1 MDRIEYRFFY
11 WGPHLWRT
19 QLPDNIWRELKTR
32 GESLTVKHNTKLA
45 SNIDQV
51 YRFEK
56 DDYNWMIEKLT
67 PYFTAYLQSME
78 TYKGEPNDFKGVN
91 LETVWINFQRQH
103 ETNTEHTHSG
113 DFSFVIYLQVPDKI
127 KEENKQYVGSQRGPG
142 YIMFRYGE
150 EVADCLNKQEF
161 FPEEG
166 QMFIFPAKLA
176 HWVVPFHSDCVRIS
190 ISGNLSKV
198 Y

>member
-1 MDRIEYRFFY
+1 MDRIDYRFFY

-19 QLPDNIWRELKTR
+19 QLPTEIWRELKLR
-32 GESLTVKHNTKLA
+32 GGNLTTKHNTALA

-51 YRFEK
+51 YRFGK
-56 DDYNWMIEKLT
+56 DDCDWMIEHLT

-78 TYKGEPNDFKGVN
+78 SYRGVPNAFKGIT
-91 LETVWINFQRQH
+91 LETVWINFQKQH

-113 DFSFVIYLQVPDKI
+113 DFSFVIYLQVPEEL
-127 KEENKQYVGSQRGPG
+127 KEENDRYVGAQKGPG
-142 YIMFRYGE
+142 SIMFRYGE

-190 ISGNLSKV
+190 VSGNLSKA
-198 Y
+198 